1 MQQDAIGRLEAMLMD
16 LAEEVR
22 AMRTVYLPRALKAR
36 QVDPEMSLDDIS
48 AYLCVSRTTINR
60 YRQRAD
66 FPKPSKELPLR
77 WAAGDIKR
85 WRPKR

>member
-1 MQQDAIGRLEAMLMD
+1 MPTDICRLELMIAA
-16 LAEEVR
+16 LSAEVR
-22 AMRTVYLPRALKAR
+22 AIRTVDIPRAIKAR
-36 QVDPEMSLDDIS
+36 QVDPEMSLDDIA

>member
-1 MQQDAIGRLEAMLMD
+1 MQQDAIGRLEAILID
-16 LAEEVR
+16 LAAEVR
-22 AMRTVYLPRALKAR
+22 AIRTVDIPRALKAR
-36 QVDPEMSLDDIS
+36 QVDPEMSLDDIA

>member
-1 MQQDAIGRLEAMLMD
+1 MLTEIGRLESMIAALS
-16 LAEEVR
+16 AEVR
-22 AMRTVYLPRALKAR
+22 ALRTVDIPRALKAR
-36 QVDPEMSLDDIS
+36 QVEPEMSLEDI
-48 AYLCVSRTTINR
+48 AEYLGVSRTTINR
-60 YRQRAD
+60 YRKRAD

>member
-36 QVDPEMSLDDIS
+36 HVDPEMSLDDIA

-60 YRQRAD
+60 YRKRAD